1 MVSGIFY
8 VKGVLVLLAPNTQQ
22 REVINKLGIP
32 LKNQTKEVFL
42 KNVNLPETYFH
53 ERTYKS
59 LIIEAKN
66 VEIKVKET
74 NLKFKRAIL
83 RFFIYLSIT
92 FHLGLS

>member
-8 VKGVLVLLAPNTQQ
+8 AKKVLVLLAPNTQQ
-22 REVINKLGIP
+22 REVINKQGIP
-32 LKNQTKEVFL
+32 LKNRTKEGIF
-42 KNVNLPETYFH
+42 KNVNLSETYFH